1 MTAAVDRRQTSQ
13 EMLILIQQIHENQMA
28 FDQKLTQIRHDD
40 TLLLGEELSKLLI
53 RAFPE
58 GDPDGHRAHHE
69 SVIKAAEAK
78 AAFWQKMVFEI
89 SRWGLIG
96 FIAWAG
102 LALWNAAISGPHK

>member
-1 MTAAVDRRQTSQ
+1 MTASIDRRSASQ
-13 EMLILIQQIHENQMA
+13 ELLILIQQIHDSQSSL
-28 FDQKLTQIRHDD
+28 DQKLTQHMHDE
-40 TLLLGEELSKLLI
+40 TLELGEELAKLLI

-69 SVIKAAEAK
+69 AVIKAAEAK
-78 AAFWQKMVFEI
+78 AEFWKKMLFEI

-96 FIAWAG
+96 FIGWAG